1 VCHCELCV
9 TELCVT
15 ELCVTELC
23 VTVSWRKVEDSDQHL
38 LDAELQEDPDEEVQ
52 HLLKKKKKKDS
63 DQVRSARL
71 QPMVK

>member
-1 VCHCELCV
+1 
-9 TELCVT
+9 
-15 ELCVTELC
+15 
-23 VTVSWRKVEDSDQHL
+23 VSWRKVEDSDQHL